1 MIHFFE
7 SLVLGARII
16 YFLSDFTMTPCSANQ
31 DQLQAALGG
40 HVKLKTG
47 AEILYGG
54 FLSCHLSSL
63 SDNINFMRVVIVM
76 PTYNEAQNI
85 GGMIDLVCGEVC
97 RRISQV
103 DMHLLVAD
111 DNSPDGTGRI
121 VRKRMKRYANLHLSS
136 GIKRSLGRA
145 YVRGIRHA
153 LEMLA
158 PDALVEMDADF
169 QHDPGYL
176 PQMVAAFRDGADYVI
191 GSRFIPGG
199 SIPDA
204 WVWYRRAI
212 SRLGNSFARYMLD
225 IDDLHDFTT
234 GYRLT
239 RVNGVLD
246 QIDLQHLRC
255 LDRFAY
261 KVDLLYKTAKK
272 AAKIVEIPICFAAR
286 RHENS
291 KFQIAEIMATLQV
304 ILLLKLEDNR
314 LVQNIKKRNAFS
326 T

>member
-1 MIHFFE
+1 
-7 SLVLGARII
+7 
-16 YFLSDFTMTPCSANQ
+16 
-31 DQLQAALGG
+31 
-40 HVKLKTG
+40 
-47 AEILYGG
+47 
-54 FLSCHLSSL
+54 
-63 SDNINFMRVVIVM
+63 M

-85 GGMIDLVCGEVC
+85 GGMIDLVCGEVF

-103 DMHLLVAD
+103 DMHLLVVD
-111 DNSPDGTGRI
+111 DHSPDGTGSI
-121 VRKRMKRYANLHLSS
+121 VRKKMMQYANLHLSS
-136 GIKRSLGRA
+136 DIKRSLGRA
-145 YVRGIRHA
+145 YVRGIRYA
-153 LEMLA
+153 LEKLS

-199 SIPDA
+199 SIPNEWA
-204 WVWYRRAI
+204 WYRRAI
-212 SRLGNSFARYMLD
+212 SRPGNLFARYMLD
-225 IDDLHDFTT
+225 IGDLHDFTT

-246 QIDLQHLRC
+246 QIDLRQLRC

-304 ILLLKLEDNR
+304 IMLLKLEDNR
-314 LVQNIKKRNAFS
+314 LR
-326 T
+326 